1 MTDEIVREAWDP
13 ESMTHQP
20 LIQYSVTVLDE
31 SVGPRYA
38 GYAMVNIDAGPRG
51 CERVVPPAGEEH
63 AYDRPLWARRVEVTV
78 SPKGRSARVWVDG
91 VEIPMTKPPQEA
103 TTDDR

>member
-1 MTDEIVREAWDP
+1 MTEVERGPWLP
-13 ESMTHQP
+13 EDGTRQP

-38 GYAMVNIDAGPRG
+38 GYAHLTIDAGPRG
-51 CERVVPPAGEEH
+51 SERRVPPAGERH
-63 AYDRPLWARRVEVTV
+63 AYDMPLWTRRVEVTV

-91 VEIPMTKPPQEA
+91 VEIPSPPTPPKE
-103 TTDDR
+103 TPNG